1 MFLII
6 KGKCLC
12 EIMVEGLQVERYS
25 VNTRHCYVSAMK
37 IMLTSCAFFAE
48 INRELFLICFIYVWF
63 TG

>member
-1 MFLII
+1 
-6 KGKCLC
+6 
-12 EIMVEGLQVERYS
+12 MVEGLQVERYS